1 MTTEMI
7 YPDDEIVDAELVDP
21 LEVSD
26 STAVAVPMSEAK
38 RAYIAGLRE
47 MADFM
52 EEHPDLAPEYSS
64 YIAYIFAST
73 KRKMAML
80 GLQLGNAEKSANDSW
95 FNVTRKFGPHSLQVT
110 IARDLA
116 CEKKVVGTITEEVEV
131 PDPEAVAKL
140 PTVKRTTVTEKVE
153 WICPPSLHDLLRED
167 A

>member
-1 MTTEMI
+1 MTAEMI

-95 FNVTRKFGPHSLQVT
+95 FNVTRKFGPQ
-110 IARDLA
+110 
-116 CEKKVVGTITEEVEV
+116 VEV